1 MCISKCESAI
11 PNVKTNIQNDVRK
24 TGGKVRGY
32 AIHRPDT
39 YTKTPSESLRWIRM
53 KLSTNTTMRQPIR
66 KTVLISGN
74 LQTKHVLISRNLQTK
89 PLLFQET
96 YKLHISRNLQT
107 KREYSRTYKRNKM
120 GHMMTGNKKY
130 AHLDNWEQT

>member
-1 MCISKCESAI
+1 MHTTTPGGSAMCISKCESAI

-74 LQTKHVLISRNLQTK
+74 LQTK

>member
-1 MCISKCESAI
+1 MMYAKQGEKSGAS
-11 PNVKTNIQNDVRK
+11 
-24 TGGKVRGY
+24 Y

-74 LQTKHVLISRNLQTK
+74 LQTK

-120 GHMMTGNKKY
+120 SHMMTGNKKY
-130 AHLDNWEQT
+130 AHLDNLGTNLGHSLNTQENAQ